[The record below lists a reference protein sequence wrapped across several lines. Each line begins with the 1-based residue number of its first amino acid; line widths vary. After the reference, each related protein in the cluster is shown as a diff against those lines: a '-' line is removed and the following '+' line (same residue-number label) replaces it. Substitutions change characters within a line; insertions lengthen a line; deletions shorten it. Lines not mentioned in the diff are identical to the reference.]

1 MSKRSQQLYIL
12 YFELLH
18 TKDYLEVFLRM
29 FCYMYTITGSNIVY
43 RSLWIVVYEDQ
54 VRKSDGMIGM
64 FNRISVR
71 DSSVIVPIFKDGSL
85 LMVENYRHGARMNL
99 LELPGGLINA
109 DEEPRDAAKRE
120 LLEETGYECSTLE
133 YINWTYTWPGR
144 TTQKN
149 FIFLAKG
156 LKKRRKPHLEVF
168 EYTKI
173 RKLPKELVI
182 QEIRSGNIKS
192 AISIS
197 AILYTLG
204 ECTECNDNT

>member
-1 MSKRSQQLYIL
+1 
-12 YFELLH
+12 
-18 TKDYLEVFLRM
+18 
-29 FCYMYTITGSNIVY
+29 MYTVTSSNIVY
-43 RSLWIVVYEDQ
+43 RSLWIVLYEDQ

-71 DSSVIVPIFKDGSL
+71 DSSVIVPVFKDGSL
-85 LMVENYRHGARMNL
+85 LMVENYRHGARTKL
-99 LELPGGLINA
+99 IELPGGLINCG
-109 DEEPRDAAKRE
+109 EQPRAAAKRE
-120 LLEETGYECSTLE
+120 LLEETGYECNTLK

-149 FIFLAKG
+149 FVFLATG
-156 LKKRRKPHLEVF
+156 LKKCSKPILEEF

-173 RKLPKELVI
+173 RRLPKERVI

-204 ECTECNDNT
+204 QS

>member
-1 MSKRSQQLYIL
+1 
-12 YFELLH
+12 
-18 TKDYLEVFLRM
+18 
-29 FCYMYTITGSNIVY
+29 MYTVTSSNIVY
-43 RSLWIVVYEDQ
+43 RSLWIVLYEDQ

-71 DSSVIVPIFKDGSL
+71 DSSVIVPVFKDGSL
-85 LMVENYRHGARMNL
+85 LMVENYRHGARMKL
-99 LELPGGLINA
+99 LELPGGLINCGEQRRA
-109 DEEPRDAAKRE
+109 AAKRE
-120 LLEETGYECSTLE
+120 LLEETGYECNTLK

-149 FIFLAKG
+149 FVFLAKG
-156 LKKRRKPHLEVF
+156 LKKGGKPILEEF

-173 RKLPKELVI
+173 RRLPKERVI

-197 AILYTLG
+197 SILYTLG
-204 ECTECNDNT
+204 QS

>member
-1 MSKRSQQLYIL
+1 
-12 YFELLH
+12 
-18 TKDYLEVFLRM
+18 
-29 FCYMYTITGSNIVY
+29 MYTITGSNIVY

-64 FNRISVR
+64 FNRIRVQ
-71 DSSVIVPIFKDGSL
+71 DSSVIVPIFRDGSL

-156 LKKRRKPHLEVF
+156 LKKRRKPHLEAF

>member
-1 MSKRSQQLYIL
+1 
-12 YFELLH
+12 
-18 TKDYLEVFLRM
+18 V
-29 FCYMYTITGSNIVY
+29 YTVTSSNIVY
-43 RSLWIVVYEDQ
+43 RSLWIVLYEDQ

-71 DSSVIVPIFKDGSL
+71 DSSLIVPVFKDGSL
-85 LMVENYRHGARMNL
+85 LMVENYRHGARMKL
-99 LELPGGLINA
+99 LELPGGLINCG
-109 DEEPRDAAKRE
+109 EQPRAAAKRE
-120 LLEETGYECSTLE
+120 LLEETGYECNTLK

-149 FIFLAKG
+149 FVFLAKG
-156 LKKRRKPHLEVF
+156 LKKRSKPILEEF

-173 RKLPKELVI
+173 RKLPKEMVI

-204 ECTECNDNT
+204 QS